1 MPMIRQA
8 DRQEIARD
16 AVVMHLGDLLRQGDS
31 IKEQAVSAA
40 KGIVERA
47 QEERRRLVK
56 NATEEGFKAG
66 FAKGVEAGMVEGRTA
81 GQAKALAETRE
92 KLVALDAAWAKELAN
107 FIAVRDGM
115 FAAAQN
121 DVARLAIAIAER
133 VVKRTIEEDP
143 AVVTRQVKAVLDA
156 LARPTRL
163 VLLVNPLDEE
173 IIRAALPELVRS
185 CTAQVQAE
193 IQSEEAVTR
202 GSCIARMARDAGGL
216 GGEIDASIEVQ
227 LDRIAEAIMPGRQ
240 GRES

>member
-31 IKEQAVSAA
+31 IKEQAISTAR
-40 KGIVERA
+40 GIVERA

-56 NATEEGFKAG
+56 GATEEGFKAG
-66 FAKGVEAGMVEGRTA
+66 FAKGLEAGAAEGRIA
-81 GQAKALAETRE
+81 GQAQALAESRE
-92 KLVALDAAWAKELAN
+92 KLAALDAKWSKELAT
-107 FIAVRDGM
+107 FIGVRDAM
-115 FAAAQN
+115 LAAAQD
-121 DVARLAIAIAER
+121 DVSRLAIAIAER
-133 VVKRTIEEDP
+133 VVKRAVEADP
-143 AVVTRQVKAVLDA
+143 AVVTRQVKSVLEA

-163 VLLVNPLDEE
+163 VLLVNPLDES
-173 IIRAALPELVRS
+173 IVRAALPELVRN

-193 IQSEEAVTR
+193 IQSEESVTR

-240 GRES
+240 GGTS